1 MAASESEKYIC
12 EVCGYEY
19 DPKTGDPDNDIAAGT
34 AWDQI
39 AEDWLCPVC
48 GAGKEAFEVA

>member
-1 MAASESEKYIC
+1 MDTYIC

-19 DPKTGDPDNDIAAGT
+19 DPATGDPDNDVPAGT
-34 AWDQI
+34 AWDKVP
-39 AEDWLCPVC
+39 EDWLCPVC